1 MEHHTVRL
9 SSGDEEAI
17 HKSLLKQVQIAVLTS
32 PAMRLMNATREGFDL
47 QEQHRGVRVYA
58 RKSASGGNETMSVSY
73 SHLPFEN
80 IMYLLLAQ
88 STEEHRIQQTLFF
101 DDAFLDGCVL
111 NTILTPT
118 EEDPFQWYGI
128 KYTRMVMS
136 SYSFVD
142 PRDMCYVEISGTTV
156 DIDGNSVLYVM
167 RESLTLQ
174 DVPDVPNAIRCRIKS
189 LSLHTE
195 CPNGTIEHCQF
206 HYLNPFGTVPSFVFN
221 SSRFRHS
228 TVIERYGQL
237 INFKRML
244 ELSKRTS
251 FFPASQNACGSC
263 SRVFWAL
270 TSRHACRSCCE
281 VVCSKCCILIPRPKA
296 QLYQANLTI
305 IKEEYCKTCY
315 LQVRDSSSSSG
326 VATSLL
332 SSRYLPKDSEPSLGF
347 RSPVGTV
354 QSRRS
359 YKTPSSKQA
368 TLSMIPPLRG

>member
-111 NTILTPT
+111 STILTPT

-251 FFPASQNACGSC
+251 FFPASQC
-263 SRVFWAL
+263 VFQPRSLLSDAVKIVEMPAV
-270 TSRHACRSCCE
+270 HAHGN
-281 VVCSKCCILIPRPKA
+281 CCILIPRPKA

>member
-111 NTILTPT
+111 STILTPT

-251 FFPASQNACGSC
+251 FFPASHN
-263 SRVFWAL
+263 
-270 TSRHACRSCCE
+270 
-281 VVCSKCCILIPRPKA
+281 CCILIPRPKA